1 VNLQLIRRG
10 SDYESLLAHHSI
22 HSRSRDHVRQ
32 VLEEAGAEVRVV
44 NRFEYNEEQIDW
56 ADVIITAGGDGT
68 FLMAASK
75 IFSSNKPVIGIN
87 SDPSRSVGYLCLDPS
102 YSMDFRSALDRLQS
116 GRFRWVYRQR
126 IRVSIKGESS
136 LDPPAELHNQQLMHP
151 EFRYLDLE
159 THPLNR
165 RSNSPPR
172 PDPSLNP
179 AASEFNSYHVLPVRA
194 LNDVFVG
201 ECLSSRVSYFEFA
214 VDDRQS
220 VKVKSSGV
228 TICTGTGSTSWS
240 FNINKISP
248 QSVQTLFSLIKE
260 ETGVSLD
267 LSNQPL
273 VRKLTKRFNDS
284 LIFDVCD
291 KTMAYTVR
299 DPVYMGNEFDT
310 ENRGF
315 TRKISIK
322 SRMFDACVVIDGG
335 LSYAFNDGAYA
346 RFELLDE
353 DQLQTIAFD

>member
-1 VNLQLIRRG
+1 MIRRG
-10 SDYESLLAHHSI
+10 SDYDGLLAHHNI
-22 HSRSRDHVRQ
+22 HTRSRDHVKQ
-32 VLEEAGAEVRVV
+32 ILEDGGIEVRVV
-44 NRFEYNEEQIDW
+44 NRFQYNEEQIDW

-75 IFSSNKPVIGIN
+75 IFTKSKPVIGIN
-87 SDPSRSVGYLCLDPS
+87 SDPSRSVGYLCLDPA
-102 YSMDFRSALDRLQS
+102 YSLNFRPALERLQS
-116 GRFRWVYRQR
+116 GNFRWIYRQR

-136 LDPPAELHNQQLMHP
+136 FDPPAELHNQQLLHP

-172 PDPSLNP
+172 PDSAESLN
-179 AASEFNSYHVLPVRA
+179 SDYHSYHVLPVRA
-194 LNDVFVG
+194 LNDVFIG

-214 VDDRQS
+214 VDDRPA

-260 ETGVSLD
+260 ETGVLLNPNDD
-267 LSNQPL
+267 LL
-273 VRKLTKRFNDS
+273 VRKLTKKFNDS
-284 LIFDVCD
+284 LIFDVCE

-299 DPVYMGNEFDT
+299 DPVYMGNEFDS

-315 TRKISIK
+315 SNQITIK

-346 RFELLDE
+346 RFDLLDE
-353 DQLQTIAFD
+353 DQLQTISFD

>member
-1 VNLQLIRRG
+1 M
-10 SDYESLLAHHSI
+10 
-22 HSRSRDHVRQ
+22 
-32 VLEEAGAEVRVV
+32 LEEAGIKVRVV
-44 NRFEYNEEQIDW
+44 NRFQYNDEQIDW

-75 IFSSNKPVIGIN
+75 IYSKNKPVIGIN
-87 SDPSRSVGYLCLDPS
+87 SDPSRSVGYLCLDPE
-102 YSMDFRSALDRLQS
+102 YSMDFGSALLRLYA
-116 GRFRWVYRQR
+116 GNFRWVYRQR

-136 LDPPAELHNQQLMHP
+136 MDPPAELHNQQLLHP

-172 PDPSLNP
+172 PD
-179 AASEFNSYHVLPVRA
+179 AALSTESIDFNDYHVLPVRA

-214 VDDRQS
+214 VDDRPS

-260 ETGVSLD
+260 ETGISLD
-267 LSNQPL
+267 ANNQQL

-284 LIFDVCD
+284 LIFDVCEQ
-291 KTMAYTVR
+291 TMAYTVR
-299 DPVYMGNEFDT
+299 DPVYMGNEFDS

-315 TRKISIK
+315 TRKVSIK

-335 LSYAFNDGAYA
+335 LSYAFNDGSYA